1 MLIRIPKGWEIA
13 EREVTPEPM
22 YRNRRRFL
30 QAAVTGVVGLSF
42 LEMKNWLPAYVPGP
56 VGLLG
61 AAWRGLGA
69 DPPGFQNL
77 PPLPAKRNPKYTVE
91 RPITSERIVA
101 GYNNYYEFST
111 DKERVAALAA
121 RFRTRPWEIEVAGE
135 VAKPRRMDVDELIRQ
150 MPLEERV
157 YRLRCVEAWSVVV
170 PWIGFPL
177 AKFIE
182 WAQPK
187 STARF
192 LRMVSFLRPAEAP
205 GQSGQDWYPW
215 PYFEALTMA
224 EATNELALLV
234 VGSYGHRLPNQNG
247 APLRLIVPWK
257 YGFKSIKAIVRFEF
271 TRTQPKNFWNVV
283 VPDEYDFTANVN
295 PRVPHPRWSQAT
307 ERVVETGERIPTLPY
322 NGYEKYVAHLY
333 R

>member
-192 LRMVSFLRPAEAP
+192 LRMVRDRKS
-205 GQSGQDWYPW
+205 
-215 PYFEALTMA
+215 T
-224 EATNELALLV
+224 
-234 VGSYGHRLPNQNG
+234 RLNSSHIQ
-247 APLRLIVPWK
+247 
-257 YGFKSIKAIVRFEF
+257 KSRMPSSA
-271 TRTQPKNFWNVV
+271 
-283 VPDEYDFTANVN
+283 
-295 PRVPHPRWSQAT
+295 
-307 ERVVETGERIPTLPY
+307 
-322 NGYEKYVAHLY
+322 
-333 R
+333 